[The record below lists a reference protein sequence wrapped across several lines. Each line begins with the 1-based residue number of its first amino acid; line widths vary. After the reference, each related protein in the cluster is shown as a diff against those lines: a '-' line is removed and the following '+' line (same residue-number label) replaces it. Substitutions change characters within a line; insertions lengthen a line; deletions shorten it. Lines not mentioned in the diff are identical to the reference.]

1 VVQEG
6 VAVEF
11 QGKAVEFSGTIGED
25 IRDSVPD
32 WGPYRTAS
40 APEGAPNVLYLLWD
54 DTGIATWDCFGG
66 LVEMPNMGRI
76 AENGIQL
83 TQFHTTALCSPTR
96 AALLTG
102 RNPTTVG
109 VSSVVNLAEGFP
121 GQNGR
126 IPAQTALMS
135 EVLGERGWS
144 TYAVGKWHLAPP
156 EDCHVA
162 GSRRYWP
169 LGRGFDRYYG
179 FLDGMTDQWYPN
191 LVSDSRPIDPPAT
204 PEQGYHLSKDL
215 ADNAIGFLRDHR
227 SAAPGKPWFLYLCP
241 GAGHSPHQVA
251 PEWADKYR
259 GRFDMGYERYRDIAL
274 ANQTALG
281 LLPDGTELSPMN
293 PYADRTS
300 ADGLPW
306 PEQDLVAPWDSLSDE
321 QKRVSCRM
329 AEVFAG
335 FLSYTDAQIGRVL
348 DYLAETGQLDNTI
361 VVAMSDNGASG
372 EGGPLGTLDEF
383 TPMRGGPG
391 STPTADRYDE
401 FGGPGTKMNYS
412 NGWAMAFNTPYKLF
426 KRYASHEG
434 GIADPCVLSWPRGL
448 VARGE
453 VCEQY
458 VHVSDI
464 TPTVYDL
471 LGIAAPEVVKGIA
484 QEPLDGTSCA
494 AALRDSSIST
504 AKHTQFYSMMGTRG
518 IWHDGWFANT
528 VHPPTVATAGQPGWS
543 KFGQDSWELF
553 RLTDDRSQ
561 IRDLAAEH
569 PGKLEELKAL
579 WHAEALRCNGYPL
592 NDLSVSELIARGS
605 VTAPDAPQRVRF
617 YPDTPATHTPLSGL
631 VRGRSFTL
639 RAPVSIDSAD
649 AEGVIFSQGSRSGGH
664 VLYLASGRL
673 HYVGNSAGQEQIAT
687 ADERVML
694 GRCVFGVAFTRTGT
708 GPGPLEVVGD
718 VVLTMDDRHVGSFAG
733 MRLMGFDPKQTVS
746 AGRSVAYSVSAN
758 YASPNHFRGGVL
770 DHVVIDF
777 AEPGE
782 HHADAVVD
790 LGYSRD

>member
-1 VVQEG
+1 M
-6 VAVEF
+6 AVEF
-11 QGKAVEFSGTIGED
+11 QGKAVEFRGTIGED

-32 WGPYRTAS
+32 WGPYRATS
-40 APEGAPNVLYLLWD
+40 APEGAPNVLYLVWD

-76 AENGIQL
+76 ADNGIQL

-135 EVLGERGWS
+135 EVLAERGWS

-156 EDCHVA
+156 EDCHAA

-169 LGRGFDRYYG
+169 LSRGFDRYYG

-191 LVSDSRPIDPPAT
+191 LVSDSRPIDPPET

-215 ADNAIGFLRDHR
+215 ADNTIGFLRDHR
-227 SAAPGKPWFLYLCP
+227 SSAPDKPWFLYLCP

-251 PEWADKYR
+251 TEWADKYR

-274 ANQTALG
+274 ANQNALG

-293 PYADRTS
+293 PYAECTS
-300 ADGLPW
+300 VDGLPW
-306 PEQDLVAPWDSLSDE
+306 PAQDVVTPWDSLSDE
-321 QKRVSCRM
+321 QKQVSCRM

-348 DYLAETGQLDNTI
+348 DYLEETGQLDNTI

-383 TPMRGGPG
+383 TPMYGGPG
-391 STPTADRYDE
+391 STPTLDRYDE

-448 VARGE
+448 ASRGE
-453 VCEQY
+453 VRDHY

-471 LGIAAPEVVKGIA
+471 LGIAPPEVVKGIG
-484 QEPLDGTSCA
+484 QRPLDGTSCA
-494 AALRDSSIST
+494 AALRDSVMPT
-504 AKHTQFYSMMGTRG
+504 AKRTQFYSMMGTRG

-528 VHPPTVATAGQPGWS
+528 VHPPTSATAGHPGWS
-543 KFGQDSWELF
+543 KFGQDRWELF
-553 RLTDDRSQ
+553 HLDDDRSQ
-561 IRDLAAEH
+561 IRDLAAEY
-569 PGKLEELKAL
+569 PDRVDELRAL
-579 WHAEALRCNGYPL
+579 WHDEAVRCNGYPL
-592 NDLSVSELIARGS
+592 NDLSVSELVARGA
-605 VTAPDAPQRVRF
+605 VNAADVPRRIRF
-617 YPDTPATHTPLSGL
+617 YADTPAAHTPLTGL
-631 VRGRSFTL
+631 MRGRSFAL
-639 RAPVSIDSAD
+639 RAPVSIERND
-649 AEGVIFSQGSRSGGH
+649 AQGVLFAQGGRSGGH
-664 VLYLASGRL
+664 ALYLADDRL
-673 HYVGNSAGQEQIAT
+673 HYVSNVAGAEQTVT
-687 ADERVML
+687 ADEPITL
-694 GRCVFGVAFTRTGT
+694 GTCVFGVDFTRTGS
-708 GPGPLEVVGD
+708 GPGPLDVVGD
-718 VVLTMDDRHVGSFAG
+718 VALTVDGRQVGSLRG
-733 MRLMGFDPKQTVS
+733 MRMAGLDPKQTVS
-746 AGRSVAYSVSAN
+746 VGRSVAYSVTAN
-758 YASPNHFRGGVL
+758 YASPNPLRGGIL
-770 DHVVIDF
+770 DHVTIDF
-777 AEPGE
+777 SEAGE
-782 HHADAVVD
+782 HHPNTIVE
-790 LGYSRD
+790 LGYAQD

>member
-1 VVQEG
+1 M
-6 VAVEF
+6 EF
-11 QGKAVEFSGTIGED
+11 QGKAVEFQGKIGED

-32 WGPYRTAS
+32 WGPYRGAS

-66 LVEMPNMGRI
+66 LVEMPNMRRI
-76 AENGIQL
+76 ADRGVRL

-102 RNPTTVG
+102 RNATTVG
-109 VSSVVNLAEGFP
+109 VSSVVNMTEGFP

-126 IPAQTALMS
+126 IPAETALMS
-135 EVLGERGWS
+135 EVLAERGWS

-156 EDCHVA
+156 EDCHAA

-169 LGRGFDRYYG
+169 LSRGFDRFYG
-179 FLDGMTDQWYPN
+179 FLDGMTDQWYPS
-191 LVSDSRPIDPPAT
+191 LVSDSRPMDPPAT

-227 SAAPGKPWFLYLCP
+227 ASAPDKPWFMYLCP

-251 PEWADKYR
+251 AEWADKYR

-274 ANQTALG
+274 ANQKALG
-281 LLPDGTELSPMN
+281 LLPEGTTLSPMN
-293 PYADRTS
+293 PYAECTS

-306 PEQDLVAPWDSLSDE
+306 PEHDTVVPWDSLSDD

-348 DYLAETGQLDNTI
+348 DYLEDTGQLDNTI

-372 EGGPLGTLDEF
+372 EGGQSGTLDEF
-383 TPMRGGPG
+383 TPMRGGVESPP
-391 STPTADRYDE
+391 SLDRYDE

-448 VARGE
+448 SSRGE
-453 VCEQY
+453 VRDHY

-471 LGIAAPEVVKGIA
+471 LGIDPPELVKGIVQA
-484 QEPLDGTSCA
+484 PLDGTSCA
-494 AALRDSSIST
+494 AALRNSDAIST
-504 AKHTQFYSMMGTRG
+504 KHTQFYSMMGTRG

-528 VHPPTVATAGQPGWS
+528 VHPPTVASGLPGWS
-543 KFGQDSWELF
+543 KFDQDRWELF
-553 RLTDDRSQ
+553 RIQDDRSQ
-561 IRDLAAEH
+561 IHDLAADH
-569 PGKLEELKAL
+569 PDILEKLKAL
-579 WHAEALRCNGYPL
+579 WHDEAVRCNGYPL
-592 NDLSVSELIARGS
+592 NDLSVSELVARGA
-605 VTAPDAPQRVRF
+605 VTAGAPIEYVRF
-617 YPDTPATHTPLSGL
+617 YSDTPAAHTPLSGL
-631 VRGRSFTL
+631 IRGRSFAL
-639 RAPVSIDSAD
+639 RAPVTIDSTD
-649 AEGVIFSQGSRSGGH
+649 ARGVIFAQGSRSGGH
-664 VLYLASGRL
+664 ALYLAGGRV
-673 HYVGNSAGQEQIAT
+673 HYVGNVGGVEQTVTSSEPIS
-687 ADERVML
+687 L
-694 GRCVFGVAFTRTGT
+694 GRCVFGVDFTRTGS
-708 GPGPLEVVGD
+708 GPGPLDVVGD
-718 VVLTMDDRHVGSFAG
+718 VVLTVDDRAVATLTGLRMAA
-733 MRLMGFDPKQTVS
+733 LDPKQPITV
-746 AGRSVAYSVSAN
+746 GRSVAYAVSAG
-758 YASPNHFRGGVL
+758 YDSPSPVRDGAI
-770 DHVVIDF
+770 DHVTIHF
-777 AEPGE
+777 SEAGE
-782 HHADAVVD
+782 HHPNAVVEW
-790 LGYSRD
+790 GYARD